1 MNMSYCKFR
10 NTRTDLQDCTYTLD
24 ELLNDGT
31 EEPDL
36 SPEELQAMKNM
47 IDIAGEFIEYAET
60 YLEELGD

>member
-1 MNMSYCKFR
+1 MNMSYCKFQ

>member
-1 MNMSYCKFR
+1 MNMSYCKFQ

-31 EEPDL
+31 EEPGL

-47 IDIAGEFIEYAET
+47 IDIAGEFIDYAET